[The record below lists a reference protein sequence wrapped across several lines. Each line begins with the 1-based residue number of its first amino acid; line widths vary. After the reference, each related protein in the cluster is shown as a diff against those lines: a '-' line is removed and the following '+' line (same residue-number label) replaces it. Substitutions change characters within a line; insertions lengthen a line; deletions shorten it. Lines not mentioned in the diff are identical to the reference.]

1 MAQRVVAIDNTSP
14 GSSVSVKNPYAFCH
28 DLISILREPSV
39 IFRISIP
46 EQNIRKQ
53 ETSSEFHVEVAPQ
66 NLRKITA
73 ALNQAEELQKKAE
86 DGTNTDLLEKLHQTN
101 EEISEWISQELPAM
115 VLLAFIEDY
124 CQQQVK
130 ALTQI
135 EQQHR
140 ERIRRGE
147 NIAVSCLLV
156 GALFMACIGVLF
168 TMRYHNPI
176 LFLLLLAP
184 GLCLELIGIYCLRG
198 NAERRRK
205 LNKILQRRT
214 SLHRFRMMPLII
226 EEIADQEEKQAIMQD
241 LLINLLKDELIF

>member
-1 MAQRVVAIDNTSP
+1 MAQRVVSIDNP
-14 GSSVSVKNPYAFCH
+14 SSRNSSNVKTPYAFCH

-46 EQNIRKQ
+46 EQNISKQ
-53 ETSSEFHVEVAPQ
+53 EASSEFHVEVAPQ

-73 ALNQAEELQKKAE
+73 ALTQAEELQKEVETTA
-86 DGTNTDLLEKLHQTN
+86 NTDLLQKLNQTN
-101 EEISEWISQELPAM
+101 EEISARISQELPAM

-124 CQQQVK
+124 CQKQVK

-135 EQQHR
+135 EHQRR
-140 ERIRRGE
+140 ERILRGE

-156 GALFMACIGVLF
+156 GALFMACIGVFF
-168 TMRYHNPI
+168 TVWYHNPI
-176 LFLLLLAP
+176 LFLLLLTP
-184 GLCLELIGIYCLRG
+184 GLCLELMGIYCLWV
-198 NAERRRK
+198 NAEQRRK

-226 EEIADQEEKQAIMQD
+226 EEIANQEEKQVIMQE